1 MEQKNYSSILDK
13 IRTILGMES
22 VVELDEVVEPVP
34 VETELEPVDTKLAEA
49 TLEDGTIIY
58 YDGEMLGV
66 EIAVYTD
73 EIMEVVVIDG
83 DYVLENGDT
92 FSIVNGVISE
102 YVPIVVEETEPETEE
117 EALEEINFEEKYN
130 DLMIVVDELKQQL
143 EKFNKQ
149 EIELKAEI
157 EKMSAEP
164 EVESI
169 AQAPQATIE
178 LTAIEKRL
186 AALDAIRKLGQK

>member
-102 YVPIVVEETEPETEE
+102 YIPIVVEETEPEPEE

-143 EKFNKQ
+143 EKF
-149 EIELKAEI
+149 I
-157 EKMSAEP
+157 
-164 EVESI
+164 VFD
-169 AQAPQATIE
+169 
-178 LTAIEKRL
+178 TAL
-186 AALDAIRKLGQK
+186 STCF

>member
-102 YVPIVVEETEPETEE
+102 YIPIVVEETEPEPEE